1 MVGTLVVLFFVHRR
15 QRDDEREKR
24 LQYWRE
30 QVKKPRFFSFPQTS
44 ALTHRFSHLQNAF
57 RQNILQMH
65 ETAQASIFLNPGSS
79 RRSALFGVTTE
90 DSQTPMLQYNGNP
103 TSGVRQYT
111 GEDGSYE
118 SGYDEQLVMR
128 TPYMHDNK
136 I

>member
-1 MVGTLVVLFFVHRR
+1 M
-15 QRDDEREKR
+15 
-24 LQYWRE
+24 
-30 QVKKPRFFSFPQTS
+30 
-44 ALTHRFSHLQNAF
+44 QNAF

-90 DSQTPMLQYNGNP
+90 DSQTPMLQYGGN
-103 TSGVRQYT
+103 TNSGLRQYAGGQYS

-118 SGYDEQLVMR
+118 SGFDEQLVMR